1 MKVTLFFILK
11 QVKLQSNS
19 LLSQFYF
26 TSKKEYI
33 LNIQALYLL
42 AGTSHLLF
50 HALRFSKNCNTLK
63 LSTI

>member
-11 QVKLQSNS
+11 QVKLQLNS

-33 LNIQALYLL
+33 LNIQKLDLL
-42 AGTSHLLF
+42 VGTSHLLF
-50 HALRFSKNCNTLK
+50 HAFEVF
-63 LSTI
+63 